1 VAPVNSAG
9 DVLEDAH
16 LRSTDG
22 FSDYDAPGV
31 GRLRV
36 PVPPTHLDGGTALV
50 GDVPRPGEHD
60 RAILVEELGVV
71 DGFEPR
77 VTGS

>member
-1 VAPVNSAG
+1 VNSAD

-16 LRSTDG
+16 LRATDG
-22 FSDYDAPGV
+22 FSDYDVPEA
-31 GRLRV
+31 GRVRV
-36 PVPPTHLDGGTALV
+36 PKPPTHLDGNTALV

-71 DGFEPR
+71 DGLEPR